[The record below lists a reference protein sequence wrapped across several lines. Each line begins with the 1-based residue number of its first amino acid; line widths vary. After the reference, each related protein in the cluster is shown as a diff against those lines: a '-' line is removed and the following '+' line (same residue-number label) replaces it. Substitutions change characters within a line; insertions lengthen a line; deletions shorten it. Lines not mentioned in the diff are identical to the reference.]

1 MNNNAPEN
9 ERAIWILK
17 NEGEKTL
24 KDLAQSLGVTT
35 EGARFQLLKLSND
48 GYVKSESRAKG
59 RGRPQQFWSLTKKGH
74 GKFPDSHSELT
85 LRLINTIKE
94 NLGEETLSQLINST
108 GEDNLRNYRKTIV
121 ETDPLESKVK
131 KLTELREK
139 EGYMAH
145 YEQNQD
151 GDYLLIENHCPICAA
166 ATLCQGFCATELNTF
181 QSVLG
186 PNVKVERIDHILAG
200 ARRCTYLIQDKT
212 KS

>member
-1 MNNNAPEN
+1 MNTNIPEN

-48 GYVKSESRAKG
+48 GYVTSESRAKG

-74 GKFPDSHSELT
+74 AKFPDMHSELT
-85 LRLINTIKE
+85 LRLINKIKE
-94 NLGEETLSQLINST
+94 SLGEDALSQLITST
-108 GEDNLRNYRKTIV
+108 GQDNLKNYRNSIP
-121 ETDPLESKVK
+121 ENDPLEK
-131 KLTELREK
+131 KITKLAELREK

-145 YEQNQD
+145 VEKNED
-151 GDYLLIENHCPICAA
+151 GDFILIENHCPICAA
-166 ATLCQGFCATELNTF
+166 ATLCQGFCSTELNTF

-186 PNVKVERIDHILAG
+186 PCTKVERIDHILAG
-200 ARRCTYLIQDKT
+200 ARRCAYLIRNLH
-212 KS
+212 